1 MIDTSKAKWDLSKEE
16 KYAIKWFNEN
26 GFDGELVKQ
35 YISKTKFTVSKNG
48 VTDHFELPQGF
59 EGMKMGKYM
68 EMYRKSFEL
77 HCEIEARKAEF
88 DRIGVTV

>member
-1 MIDTSKAKWDLSKEE
+1 MINTDKAKWDLSKEE

-48 VTDHFELPQGF
+48 VTDNFELPQGY
-59 EGMKMGKYM
+59 ENMNIAKYM
-68 EMYRKSFEL
+68 DQYMHSFL
-77 HCEIEARKAEF
+77 MKCEIEKMKSELKSRC
-88 DRIGVTV
+88 I